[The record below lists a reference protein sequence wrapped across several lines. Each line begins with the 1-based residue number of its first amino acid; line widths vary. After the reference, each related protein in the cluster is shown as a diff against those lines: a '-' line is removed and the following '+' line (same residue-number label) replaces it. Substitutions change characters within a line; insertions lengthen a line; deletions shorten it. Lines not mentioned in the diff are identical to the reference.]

1 MMDHPSGHQVNKK
14 DPRNHVAT
22 ERGIDISNQSE
33 KVPKAMAETYAAV
46 TSITDAVCR
55 EHLNEE
61 YAQLIRYAAAALCR
75 KRPSPLAKGTPL
87 SWAAGITH
95 AVGMVNFLQDPAQ
108 SPHLPAQALYQAFG
122 VSPSNGQT
130 KSKAVRDLLGM
141 GWMDLEWCLPS
152 RLADHPMAWMVF
164 TDNGMMLDA
173 RSLAR
178 EDQVLLHQAGLIP
191 FVHADQTLATATVD
205 ASPAPPDNRRS
216 EPGAPAE
223 GGGPGGGASVLT
235 PA

>member
-1 MMDHPSGHQVNKK
+1 MSKH
-14 DPRNHVAT
+14 
-22 ERGIDISNQSE
+22 SE

-46 TSITDAVCR
+46 TAITDAVCR

-122 VSPSNGQT
+122 VSPSNGQN
-130 KSKAVRDLLGM
+130 KSKAVRDVLGM
-141 GWMDLEWCLPS
+141 GWMDLKWCLPS

-164 TDNGMMLDA
+164 TDNGMMIDA

-178 EDQVLLHQAGLIP
+178 EDQVLLHQVGLIP
-191 FVHADQTLATATVD
+191 SIHADD
-205 ASPAPPDNRRS
+205 APAPAEVSPAPPATKSRDPEAKPRG
-216 EPGAPAE
+216 EVPAADV
-223 GGGPGGGASVLT
+223 PASPQLELF
-235 PA
+235 